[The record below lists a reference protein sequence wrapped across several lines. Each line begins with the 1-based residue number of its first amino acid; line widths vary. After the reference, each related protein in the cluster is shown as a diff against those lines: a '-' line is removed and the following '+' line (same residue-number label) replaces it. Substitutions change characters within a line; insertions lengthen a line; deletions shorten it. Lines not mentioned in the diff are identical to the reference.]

1 MSKLK
6 VKDAN
11 YLHSTI
17 AIKGFNL
24 ILFSKEVGVTSQYL
38 SMILRGKRNPS
49 PILAKKIADKLG
61 LQVAE
66 IFFVEDVQKT

>member
-1 MSKLK
+1 MSKLM
-6 VKDAN
+6 VKDAD
-11 YLHSTI
+11 YLQSSI

-24 ILFSKEVGVTSQYL
+24 ILFSQEVGVTSQYL

-61 LQVAE
+61 LEVRE
-66 IFFVEDVQKT
+66 IFFVDNVRKT